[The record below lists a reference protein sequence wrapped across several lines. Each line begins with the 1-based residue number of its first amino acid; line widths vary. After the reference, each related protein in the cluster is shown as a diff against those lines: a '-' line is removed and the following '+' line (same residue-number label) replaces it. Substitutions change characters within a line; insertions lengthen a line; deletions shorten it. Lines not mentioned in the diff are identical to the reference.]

1 MRAEAETVVATKAAA
16 PAVRRKASSFS
27 LSRLLLHTLLMIG
40 SLLFLFP
47 FLWTISSSLKDMG
60 QIFMIPPTWI
70 PDPFV
75 WSNFSRTLT
84 AMPFNLAYFNSFYIS
99 IVVVAA
105 QLLTCSMAGYAFAKI
120 RFRGSKVIFIAFI
133 ATMMV
138 PKQVIIIAL
147 YVFMKQINWVDSHL
161 ALIMP
166 EALFKAF
173 GVFMLM
179 QFIKGLP
186 NELQEAA
193 VIDGANPLQIYGYV
207 ILPLTRT
214 ALAAFG
220 IFAFKDIWNQF
231 MEPLIFLSTPEKYTV
246 PLMLNMF
253 KGLYVA
259 DWPLMM
265 AGTAIAVTP
274 VLIVYL
280 LAQRQIIEGIAMTG
294 SKG

>member
-1 MRAEAETVVATKAAA
+1 
-16 PAVRRKASSFS
+16 
-27 LSRLLLHTLLMIG
+27 
-40 SLLFLFP
+40 
-47 FLWTISSSLKDMG
+47 
-60 QIFMIPPTWI
+60 
-70 PDPFV
+70 
-75 WSNFSRTLT
+75 
-84 AMPFNLAYFNSFYIS
+84 MPFDRAYFNSFYIS
-99 IVVVAA
+99 ILVVLCE
-105 QLLTCSMAGYAFAKI
+105 LLTCSMAAYAFAKI
-120 RFRGSKVIFIAFI
+120 RFRGSNLIFIAFI

-147 YVFMKQINWVDSHL
+147 YVIMKQINWLDSHL
-161 ALIMP
+161 ALIVP
-166 EALFKAF
+166 EGIFKAF
-173 GVFMLM
+173 GVFMLR

-186 NELQEAA
+186 KELEEAA
-193 VIDGANPLQIYGYV
+193 VIDGANPLKIYWLV

-246 PLMLNMF
+246 PLLLNMF

-265 AGTAIAVTP
+265 AGTTIAVVP
-274 VLIVYL
+274 VLIVYIM
-280 LAQRQIIEGIAMTG
+280 AQKQIIEGIAMTG